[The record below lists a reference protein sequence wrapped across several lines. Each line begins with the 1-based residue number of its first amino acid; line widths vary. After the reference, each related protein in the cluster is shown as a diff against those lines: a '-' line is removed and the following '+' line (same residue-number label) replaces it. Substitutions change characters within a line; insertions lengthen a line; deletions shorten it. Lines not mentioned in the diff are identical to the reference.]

1 MSVETTDDEYQAVCA
16 RIDSALSSLERV
28 NCARLHSALSS
39 LERVKLGVDTSGNR
53 FDTLAEEDED
63 EEEEEGEQDFTR
75 PGKSSIDVAKRKRT
89 PEECRFFS
97 DKFNAYFQ
105 MRTGKKWEF
114 VITPESA
121 WYVSAFEANIKLC
134 KVLMTLFDE
143 RPTIVDAFGGSGGD
157 LAGFMFNLYPKE
169 VFVSDSMFV
178 HDPVVLSREGGIME
192 HNLRNMINMFHELNA
207 VGPTGEAAPVF
218 HAPRK
223 LNSVDFMRSLPRGLN
238 LHILYLDPI
247 WSMPGETKEM
257 DVDQLVGFLKQ
268 NVFDPMVSMEI
279 TPRCIVLKTR
289 WRAKHLRKLL
299 NVLGEDYYADYSVQA
314 EPFRESQDPRGELLE
329 KKGTF
334 HWVVIL
340 HNALKPVEWEKS
352 EGYKRLMIEGK
363 DVIVRRKDFIRP
375 NIPLYANRLK
385 LGEIVEHEDGDN
397 TLTIRA
403 PKRPRRE
410 EHERDGGEPWKVV
423 RKAVHGKNKKKG
435 KK

>member
-1 MSVETTDDEYQAVCA
+1 MGSRCAYMQFAAPQVGASDDEYQAVCA
-16 RIDSALSSLERV
+16 RLDSALSSLQRV
-28 NCARLHSALSS
+28 QVG
-39 LERVKLGVDTSGNR
+39 VKKAGNR
-53 FDTLAEEDED
+53 FDALAEDD
-63 EEEEEGEQDFTR
+63 EEEEDEQDFTR

-89 PEECRFFS
+89 PEECKFFS
-97 DKFNAYFQ
+97 EKFNAYFE

-121 WYVSAFEANIKLC
+121 WYVSAFEANMKLC
-134 KVLMTLFDE
+134 KLLMTLFDE
-143 RPTIVDAFGGSGGD
+143 RPTIADAFGGSGGD

-192 HNLRNMINMFHELNA
+192 HNLRNMISMFRELNA
-207 VGPTGEAAPVF
+207 VGPTGEAPPVF

-223 LNSVDFMRSLPRGLN
+223 LNSVDFMRSLPRGLK

-257 DVDQLVGFLKQ
+257 DVDQLVGFLKH

-299 NVLGEDYYADYSVQA
+299 DVLGEDYYADYSVQA
-314 EPFRESQDPRGELLE
+314 EPFRESHEKDALE
-329 KKGTF
+329 QKGTF
-334 HWVVIL
+334 HWIVIL
-340 HNALKPVEWEKS
+340 HSALKPVEWEKS

-385 LGEIVEHEDGDN
+385 LGEIVEHEDGEN

-410 EHERDGGEPWKVV
+410 DHDERDGGEPWKVV
-423 RKAVHGKNKKKG
+423 RKAGHGKNKKK